1 MEYLRIILADRQA
14 TVRSAIRLLLEQEES
29 LCVVGE
35 AGSADQLLPQID
47 CASPDM
53 VLLDWELPGL
63 SGRELLD
70 ALLCLRPD
78 IAVIVLSGR
87 PDVRRLALE
96 AGAAAFV
103 TKTEPPDR
111 LLRTV
116 YEQRPKLRG
125 DTKTRPSRPDACLPF
140 VCTSK

>member
-1 MEYLRIILADRQA
+1 MENLRIILADRQD

-35 AGSADQLLPQID
+35 AESADQLLSQID

-53 VLLDWELPGL
+53 VLLDWDLPGL
-63 SGRELLD
+63 TGQELLET
-70 ALLCLRPD
+70 LLRLRPD
-78 IAVIVLSGR
+78 ISVIVLSGR

-111 LLRTV
+111 LLSAV
-116 YEQRPKLRG
+116 YEQGPKPRR
-125 DTKTRPSRPDACLPF
+125 DPKTQPSRPDACSPL
-140 VCTSK
+140 